1 MIKMFFTL
9 RKTLFYELFAERFEE
24 LLLCI
29 FRSVVVGEAGNFS
42 AWLCKAEYRA
52 LIQDLII
59 PIINIKQLVTINRQS
74 TFQ

>member
-1 MIKMFFTL
+1 MIKRFFTL
-9 RKTLFYELFAERFEE
+9 RKTLFYELFSERFFEE
-24 LLLCI
+24 LCI
-29 FRSVVVGEAGNFS
+29 FKSVVVGEAGHFS

-59 PIINIKQLVTINRQS
+59 PLINIQQLMINRQS